1 MKENPDDSQ
10 PFPEYLIEKPKE
22 KWDCESIIST
32 YSNLENHPTLI
43 REEPKKKKK
52 TIQLSKKTGIPIGV
66 LPTKEKEEEEDD
78 DLISENLGKKRNK
91 NETKEEK
98 RLRKK
103 MIKMENR
110 MKRQLK
116 KETKKAFKK
125 EEVKQQ
131 QLNALPHAKQRI
143 VIKF

>member
-66 LPTKEKEEEEDD
+66 LPTKEKEEEDD